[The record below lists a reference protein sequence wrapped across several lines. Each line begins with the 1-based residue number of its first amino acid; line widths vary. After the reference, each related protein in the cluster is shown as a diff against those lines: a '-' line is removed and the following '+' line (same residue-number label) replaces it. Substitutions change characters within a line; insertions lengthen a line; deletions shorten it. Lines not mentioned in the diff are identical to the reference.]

1 MCDSKKSEHI
11 EIGALTQPYTIIP
24 LYNHPEMTY
33 ALKIGCR
40 NIYRLNRLAYGNE
53 KRDELEMKC
62 TSQMDQGLLGAC
74 VSFLTHEVFDY
85 FSHVEKMPVRKWYE
99 PKVAARSHNEAIM
112 ALRYF
117 IAGSDHIPWK
127 EENVHFWSDF
137 AHLYQRLDATDR
149 LQVDAFFKL
158 LMDKPFKALFQEHS
172 IKSLEPFTPAEGHPY
187 QTCPHLD
194 SMVRSDVA
202 YHQFAMA
209 IGSESLIKKND
220 LDDDT
225 LDDDMNEH
233 DDDYWHN
240 LYACDNSELD
250 YKLGLTHPEL
260 DDFEFS
266 NPGSRS
272 SGLRECLLAAFDK
285 QTQAGFKRQVS
296 IRFRNIKILS
306 GFLTSAGFTPESI
319 NPQQENGINISRQN
333 IIDTLNDCQRGSH
346 IRVKFDDM
354 FGIDL
359 GL

>member
-1 MCDSKKSEHI
+1 MCESKKSEHI

-24 LYNHPEMTY
+24 LYNHSEMTY

-40 NIYRLNRLAYGNE
+40 NIYRLNRLAYGHEN
-53 KRDELEMKC
+53 RNELEMRC

-74 VSFLTHEVFDY
+74 VSFLTHEGFDY

-117 IAGSDHIPWK
+117 IAGSNHVPWK
-127 EENVHFWSDF
+127 EENVHYWSDF
-137 AHLYQRLDATDR
+137 AHLYQRLDTTDR

-209 IGSESLIKKND
+209 IGSENLIKQND
-220 LDDDT
+220 IDN
-225 LDDDMNEH
+225 DMN
-233 DDDYWHN
+233 DDDYDYWRDP
-240 LYACDNSELD
+240 YPYGSSDSELD
-250 YKLGLTHPEL
+250 YKLGFTHPEL
-260 DDFEFS
+260 FDFEFS
-266 NPGSRS
+266 NPGTRY
-272 SGLRECLLAAFDK
+272 SGLRECLLAVFDK
-285 QTQAGFKRQVS
+285 QTQPGFKRQVS
-296 IRFRNIKILS
+296 VRFRNIRILS
-306 GFLTSAGFTPESI
+306 GFLTSTGFTPENIS
-319 NPQQENGINISRQN
+319 PQEGNGVSISRQN
-333 IIDTLNDCQRGSH
+333 ILGTLNDCQRGSH

-354 FGIDL
+354 LGIDL